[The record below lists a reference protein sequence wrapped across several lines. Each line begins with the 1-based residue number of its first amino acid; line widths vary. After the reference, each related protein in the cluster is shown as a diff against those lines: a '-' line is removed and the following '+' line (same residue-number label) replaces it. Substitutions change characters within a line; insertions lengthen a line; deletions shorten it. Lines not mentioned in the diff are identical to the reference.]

1 MGCERLSYLVG
12 ALALAIAGCG
22 GANTKNVCKPIPSFA
37 SPAVQCVAMAE
48 APPPPKPEPK
58 KPEPEPEP
66 PKPEPEPEPEP
77 PPVVVKKERIELDR
91 TIQFEPYSATLID
104 DSKALLDEV
113 AAVLNKHP
121 EIKLVQIE
129 GHTDSKLDTRYNQKL
144 SEKRANAVRTYL
156 VAQGIAKSR
165 LVTKGFGETKP
176 IGDNTTWKGR
186 FQNRRVDLK
195 ITKRDDDGGSDEE
208 PEKPEKE
215 NTEDTE
221 KSEDTEK
228 PEKPEKPKK
237 SKKPKKSDDAD
248 AGSGR

>member
-1 MGCERLSYLVG
+1 MGCERLSYLVAG
-12 ALALAIAGCG
+12 LALVIAGCG
-22 GANTKNVCKPIPSFA
+22 SASTKTVCKPVPSFA

-48 APPPPKPEPK
+48 PPPPPRPEPK

-113 AAVLNKHP
+113 AAVLSKHP

-156 VAQGIAKSR
+156 IAQGIAKNR
-165 LVTKGFGETKP
+165 LTTKGFGETKP

-195 ITKRDDDGGSDEE
+195 ITKRDDEGGSDEQPEE
-208 PEKPEKE
+208 PEKPE
-215 NTEDTE
+215 T
-221 KSEDTEK
+221 
-228 PEKPEKPKK
+228 PEPPETPETPEKPKK
-237 SKKPKKSDDAD
+237 SKKSKKSDDAD
-248 AGSGR
+248 W